1 MKTTH
6 PTPLPPT
13 APVAGDPLTRRAD
26 IDGLRALAILL
37 VVAYHVWLGRVSG
50 GVDVFLMVS
59 AFFLTASFV
68 RRVGSERPLALAS
81 FWLRRFRR
89 LLPAAAVTIV
99 GVLGVAFAAYPQTEW
114 PRVWREAW
122 SSLFYV
128 ENWTLALS
136 EVDYYARDS
145 VTPSPFQHF
154 WSLSVQGQVFILW
167 PLIIAAVWLILRRR
181 RHLVIPA
188 LAVVF
193 GTIFVASLAFSVVE
207 TMRAQS
213 FAYFDTRTRLW
224 EFAAGSLVA
233 IALPHVRVRPS
244 IAAFLGWVGIVGIV
258 MCGIVLDVQGGFPGY
273 LALWPVIC
281 TALVIVAGRD
291 RPRGG
296 PAMILESAPL
306 RFVSHDAYALYLVH
320 WPVLVTW
327 MMVSGRSEPGWLAGA
342 GIVLVSFVLA
352 RIASTLVERPIRDAA
367 FFEGS
372 RRLGVLAL
380 AASVLLVAA
389 PLAAWQLTI
398 QHRAAALM
406 DSDSGGYPGAAQID
420 SPIDLAVTDLPLMPP
435 ATALDDEWVDLN
447 GSCAGDLEPVEP
459 ALEGSCAQTA
469 AAEDS
474 DAWRVLVMGDSHA
487 QQLMSPL
494 AVLADQQG
502 WGLVALLKGGCA
514 IGIGAPTWSAAGT
527 PCDEWRAAAIEY
539 AMRVQ
544 PDAVYLV
551 ATRATPSSPE
561 VLVEGIREIAEEL
574 TANGIQVIAVRDN
587 PRFDFDM
594 YECVSEDSE
603 VVPGADAA
611 SCDVPELA
619 FVDGEDFDDL
629 TAADGVIAVDF
640 RPWLCP
646 EGVCRGSIGNV
657 AVYIDDNHLSDSYGR
672 TLAPMLQQ
680 MLDVGGPLGTE
691 AG

>member
-1 MKTTH
+1 MR
-6 PTPLPPT
+6 
-13 APVAGDPLTRRAD
+13 PLTHRAD

-68 RRVGSERPLALAS
+68 RRVESQRPLALGA

-99 GVLGVAFAAYPQTEW
+99 GVLAVALVAYPQTEW
-114 PRVWREAW
+114 SRVWHEAW

-136 EVDYYARDS
+136 EVDYYARES

-167 PLIIAAVWLILRRR
+167 PLIIAVVWVVLRRR
-181 RHLVIPA
+181 RSMVVPA
-188 LAVVF
+188 LALVF
-193 GTIFVASLAFSVVE
+193 GAIFVASLGFSIVE
-207 TMRAQS
+207 TVQAQS

-233 IALPHVRVRPS
+233 IALPFVRVRPS
-244 IAAFLGWVGIVGIV
+244 IGAVLGWAGIVGIV

-273 LALWPVIC
+273 LALWPVVC
-281 TALVIVAGRD
+281 TALVIIAGRD
-291 RPRGG
+291 RPCGG

-306 RFVSHDAYALYLVH
+306 RYIARDAYALYLVH

-327 MMVSGRSEPGWLAGA
+327 MMLSGRSEPGWLAGA
-342 GIVLVSFVLA
+342 GIVFVSLVLA
-352 RIASTLVERPIRDAA
+352 RLVSMLVERPLRD
-367 FFEGS
+367 S
-372 RRLGVLAL
+372 RVIERSHRLGALVL
-380 AASVLLVAA
+380 AASVVVVAA

-398 QHRAAALM
+398 EQREAALM
-406 DSDSGGYPGAAQID
+406 AGDTGGYPGAAQID
-420 SPIDLAVTDLPLMPP
+420 TPIDLSGVDLPLRPL
-435 ATALDDEWVDLN
+435 ATALDEEWVDLK
-447 GSCAGDLEPVEP
+447 GSCAGDLAPEEPV
-459 ALEGSCAQTA
+459 LQGSCAQTA
-469 AAEDS
+469 NAEDS

-494 AVLADQQG
+494 TVLADQQG
-502 WGLVALLKGGCA
+502 WGIVALLKGGCA
-514 IGIGAPTWSAAGT
+514 IGIGAPTWSAAGP
-527 PCDEWRAAAIEY
+527 PCEEWRAAAIEY
-539 AMRVQ
+539 ATRVQ

-551 ATRATPSSPE
+551 VTRATPASPE

-594 YECVSEDSE
+594 YECALEQSEIP
-603 VVPGADAA
+603 PGAAA
-611 SCDVPELA
+611 TSCDVPEPGFA
-619 FVDGEDFDDL
+619 VGEDLDDL
-629 TAADGVIAVDF
+629 AALEGVVAVDF

-646 EGVCRGSIGNV
+646 DDMCRGSIGNI
-657 AVYIDDNHLSDSYGR
+657 AVYIDDNHISDTYGR
-672 TLAPMLQQ
+672 TLAPMLQA
-680 MLDVGGPLGTE
+680 MLETGGPLGVE